1 MLPSLLGKSTAKTAA
16 SNALSS
22 SVTAPFR
29 VRRCCYSAPLLEQ
42 VLRSSTMAIAAAT
55 RAITFRDDHQIT
67 NNSRRR
73 CYHTSIIRGGSPTR
87 ISTAAL
93 LLRAANE
100 SARLFLSQSPFST
113 SASASA
119 PVDSGQSRQQFF
131 KTNDKIE
138 SYFSAIGGHSDA
150 PPPNLTSNQVSA
162 SVFVNSLY
170 FNSMKPFRSPEYFGQ
185 MSLSSLTMS
194 LPEKMKFS

>member
-55 RAITFRDDHQIT
+55 RAITFRDDHQIN

-100 SARLFLSQSPFST
+100 SARLFLSQSPFFST
-113 SASASA
+113 SSSASSSSS
-119 PVDSGQSRQQFF
+119 VDSGQSSKQFF

-162 SVFVNSLY
+162 SILSILY
-170 FNSMKPFRSPEYFGQ
+170 IF
-185 MSLSSLTMS
+185 LIL
-194 LPEKMKFS
+194 

>member
-1 MLPSLLGKSTAKTAA
+1 LYSPNTLISLNQMLSHLGKSTAKTAA

-55 RAITFRDDHQIT
+55 KAITFRDDHQIIS
-67 NNSRRR
+67 NYRRRR

-93 LLRAANE
+93 ILRAANE
-100 SARLFLSQSPFST
+100 SARLFLSQSPF
-113 SASASA
+113 
-119 PVDSGQSRQQFF
+119 
-131 KTNDKIE
+131 
-138 SYFSAIGGHSDA
+138 
-150 PPPNLTSNQVSA
+150 
-162 SVFVNSLY
+162 
-170 FNSMKPFRSPEYFGQ
+170 
-185 MSLSSLTMS
+185 
-194 LPEKMKFS
+194 

>member
-16 SNALSS
+16 SSALSS

-55 RAITFRDDHQIT
+55 RAITFRDDHQIN

-87 ISTAAL
+87 LSTAAL

-113 SASASA
+113 SSVS
-119 PVDSGQSRQQFF
+119 SGGGHSSSKQFF

-138 SYFSAIGGHSDA
+138 SYFSAIGGHSDL
-150 PPPNLTSNQVSA
+150 PPPSLTSNQVSA
-162 SVFVNSLY
+162 PKCLPPVLMHSKNKFNLGNSNTSDKRVTDL
-170 FNSMKPFRSPEYFGQ
+170 
-185 MSLSSLTMS
+185 
-194 LPEKMKFS
+194 

>member
-16 SNALSS
+16 SSALSS

-55 RAITFRDDHQIT
+55 RAITFRDDHQIN

-87 ISTAAL
+87 LSTAAL

-100 SARLFLSQSPFST
+100 SARLFLSQSPFGT
-113 SASASA
+113 SSVS
-119 PVDSGQSRQQFF
+119 SSSEHGGHSSSKQFF

-138 SYFSAIGGHSDA
+138 SYFSAIGGHSDS
-150 PPPNLTSNQVSA
+150 PPPSLTSNQVSTHI
-162 SVFVNSLY
+162 SPSFVVNSKIKLKLGY
-170 FNSMKPFRSPEYFGQ
+170 SNTSDK
-185 MSLSSLTMS
+185 
-194 LPEKMKFS
+194 